1 MISNK
6 PATVAVQFFG
16 LKFRGKKGMKSLKNT
31 IALNVIKSS
40 GAVHQTL
47 QGFLSFPDEPMVLLG
62 HAQSKPNPA
71 FERDRAKARP
81 LNLNVRPQVSLIHDI
96 QAAAIAKDSDIPTL
110 LRMCKLLAARIS
122 HQEFADW
129 VDRELNGYPS
139 VKGLPDYR
147 VVRVDSYGSFIG
159 TFARADK
166 LQIPVSVLPKELQE
180 QFRNAY
186 MGSSISAYTA
196 LLSGDKP
203 GSVQEPW
210 PVALAVHNASKLTP
224 DMQCVS
230 AWKEIPIGAVVRL
243 MDSVKTRVLGFAID
257 LERAAPDAG
266 ELPIGS
272 QPPLSREKMTQIFNT
287 NITGNV
293 GNIANASSG
302 FSQSTTTV
310 EQGNWQTLQSHLL
323 ALGFSPGDIEGLKP
337 DLERAVATGIPE
349 DKTKI
354 ASTWIGR
361 LAGKA
366 ASGAAGVGI
375 EVAAAGVAKAIAAYF
390 GIAGA

>member
-1 MISNK
+1 L
-6 PATVAVQFFG
+6 AREALAVIIRLAGQAP
-16 LKFRGKKGMKSLKNT
+16 FR
-31 IALNVIKSS
+31 
-40 GAVHQTL
+40 
-47 QGFLSFPDEPMVLLG
+47 F
-62 HAQSKPNPA
+62 
-71 FERDRAKARP
+71 RP
-81 LNLNVRPQVSLIHDI
+81 LSSNVRPQMSLIHDI
-96 QAAAIAKDSDIPTL
+96 RAASIAQDSDIPTL

-122 HQEFADW
+122 HQEFAAW

-139 VKGLPDYR
+139 IQELPDYR
-147 VVRVDSYGSFIG
+147 VVRVDSYGSFVG
-159 TFARADK
+159 SFSRAGK

-180 QFRNAY
+180 QYRNAY

-196 LLSGDKP
+196 LLSGDKS

-210 PVALAVHNASKLTP
+210 PVALAVHNASTLTP

-230 AWKEIPIGAVVRL
+230 AWKEIPIGAIVRL

-257 LERAAPDAG
+257 LEREAPNAG

-293 GNIANASSG
+293 GNVANASSS
-302 FSQSTTTV
+302 FSQSSAIVV
-310 EQGNWQTLQSHLL
+310 EPGNWQSLQARLL
-323 ALGFSPGDIEGLKP
+323 ELGLTAADTEGLKG
-337 DLERAVATGIPE
+337 DLERAFVAGSQE
-349 DKTKI
+349 EKTTT

-366 ASGAAGVGI
+366 ATGAAGVGI
-375 EVAAAGVAKAIAAYF
+375 EVAATGVAKAIAAYF
-390 GIAGA
+390 GLAGA